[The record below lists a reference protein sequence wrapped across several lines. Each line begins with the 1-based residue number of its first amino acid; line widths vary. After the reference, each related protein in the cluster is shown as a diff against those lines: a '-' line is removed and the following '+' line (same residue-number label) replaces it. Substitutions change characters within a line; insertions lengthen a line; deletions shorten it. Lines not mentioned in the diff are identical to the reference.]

1 MTHKKQQRKRV
12 DGGGYGDGDGD
23 NLSALTGR
31 ATETA
36 I

>member
-1 MTHKKQQRKRV
+1 MTHKKQQRKRC
-12 DGGGYGDGDGD
+12 DGDGDGD
-23 NLSALTGR
+23 NLSALTAC

>member
-12 DGGGYGDGDGD
+12 DGGGDGDGD

>member
-12 DGGGYGDGDGD
+12 DGDGDGDGD